1 MRRIRTIGPLAA
13 LTVVLAVPA
22 WQAGAPSPPGA
33 AGPPARV
40 VLSGS
45 LAPLHLA
52 LLPPRDE
59 QGGVVST
66 DRPNPS
72 PTAVGGLLAAAV
84 TAGGQR
90 RQPRRPAASRRAR
103 RPGHQ
108 AAGGPRAPP
117 STPHQS

>member
-1 MRRIRTIGPLAA
+1 MRRIRTFVPLAA
-13 LTVVLAVPA
+13 LMVVLAAPA
-22 WQAGAPSPPGA
+22 CRAGAPSPPGT
-33 AGPPARV
+33 GPPARA

-52 LLPPRDE
+52 LLPPRHE

-66 DRPNPS
+66 DRPSPS
-72 PTAVGGLLAAAV
+72 PTAVGGLLAAAL

-90 RQPRRPAASRRAR
+90 RQPRRPAASRQAR

-117 STPHQS
+117 STPRPS